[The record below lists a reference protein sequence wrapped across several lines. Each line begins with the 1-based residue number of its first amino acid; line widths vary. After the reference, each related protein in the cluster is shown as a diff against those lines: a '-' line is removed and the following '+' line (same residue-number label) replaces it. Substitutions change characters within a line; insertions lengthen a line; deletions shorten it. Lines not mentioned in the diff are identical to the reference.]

1 MSRLSIGACVKMYG
15 LAGIRSKFGEEAEYR
30 QAGGRAM
37 SIQVYGFWRSIA
49 SFRVRVALRL
59 KELPFE
65 EIPIDILSGEQ
76 FEPGYA
82 AVNAERV
89 VPTFIHDGHS
99 VFQSLAIIEY
109 LEDIQPKPRLIPEDA
124 KERAYAR
131 SLALMTIADAHPL
144 VVPRVRN
151 HLAKTFGADA
161 KAIEDWG
168 KHWTNEGLAT
178 YERLLAKRPP
188 APFALGAQPGLADIC
203 IAGQVIS
210 AHFLKLELSA
220 FPAVARL
227 ADRCFE
233 MPAFA
238 TSHPFEQ
245 PGFKTAGAQH

>member
-1 MSRLSIGACVKMYG
+1 MG
-15 LAGIRSKFGEEAEYR
+15 
-30 QAGGRAM
+30 
-37 SIQVYGFWRSIA
+37 IQVYGFWRSIA

-59 KELPFE
+59 KGLPFE

-76 FEPGYA
+76 FKPGYE

-109 LEDIQPKPRLIPEDA
+109 LDDIQPTPRLIPADM
-124 KERAYAR
+124 KERAYSR

-151 HLAKTFGADA
+151 HLGKAFGADA

-168 KHWTNEGLAT
+168 MHWTTEGLAT
-178 YERLLAKRPP
+178 YERLLARRAP
-188 APFALGAQPGLADIC
+188 APFALGAEPGLADIC
-203 IAGQVIS
+203 IAGQVVG
-210 AHFLKLELSA
+210 AHFLKLELSG
-220 FPAVARL
+220 FPMVARL

-245 PGFKTAGAQH
+245 PGFKTAGAH

>member
-1 MSRLSIGACVKMYG
+1 
-15 LAGIRSKFGEEAEYR
+15 
-30 QAGGRAM
+30 M
-37 SIQVYGFWRSIA
+37 SITVYGFWRSIA

-59 KELPFE
+59 KNLPFE

-76 FEPGYA
+76 FKPGYQ

-109 LEDIQPKPRLIPEDA
+109 LEDIQPEPRLIPQDL

-131 SLALMTIADAHPL
+131 SLALLTIADAHPL
-144 VVPRVRN
+144 VTPRIRN
-151 HLAKTFGADA
+151 HLAKTFDADV

-168 KHWTNEGLAT
+168 KHWTVEGLAT
-178 YERLLAKRPP
+178 YERLFARRAP

-203 IAGQVIS
+203 IAGQVVT
-210 AHFLKLELSA
+210 AQYLKLELSA
-220 FPAVARL
+220 FPVVARL
-227 ADRCFE
+227 ADRCFA

-245 PGFKTAGAQH
+245 PGYKTASAAH

>member
-1 MSRLSIGACVKMYG
+1 
-15 LAGIRSKFGEEAEYR
+15 
-30 QAGGRAM
+30 M

-49 SFRVRVALRL
+49 SFRVRVALSL
-59 KELPFE
+59 KGLPFE

-76 FEPGYA
+76 FKPGYE

-89 VPTFIHDGHS
+89 VPTFIHNGHS

-144 VVPRVRN
+144 VVRRVRN
-151 HLAKTFGADA
+151 HLTKAFGADA
-161 KAIEDWG
+161 KAIEIWG
-168 KHWTNEGLAT
+168 KHWTTEGLAT
-178 YERLLAKRPP
+178 YERLLARRAPV
-188 APFALGAQPGLADIC
+188 PFALGAEPGLADIC
-203 IAGQVIS
+203 IAGQVVG

-220 FPAVARL
+220 FPAVSRL
-227 ADRCFE
+227 ADRCFAL
-233 MPAFA
+233 PAFA

-245 PGFKTAGAQH
+245 PGYKTAGAHH

>member
-1 MSRLSIGACVKMYG
+1 
-15 LAGIRSKFGEEAEYR
+15 
-30 QAGGRAM
+30 M
-37 SIQVYGFWRSIA
+37 SIRIYGFWRSIA

-65 EIPIDILSGEQ
+65 EVPIDILSGEQ

-178 YERLLAKRPP
+178 YERLLARRPP
-188 APFALGAQPGLADIC
+188 APFALGAEPGLADIC
-203 IAGQVIS
+203 ITGQVIS

-220 FPAVARL
+220 FPTVARL
-227 ADRCFE
+227 AERCFE

-245 PGFKTAGAQH
+245 PGFKTAGAHH

>member
-1 MSRLSIGACVKMYG
+1 M
-15 LAGIRSKFGEEAEYR
+15 
-30 QAGGRAM
+30 M

-59 KELPFE
+59 KGLAFE

-76 FEPGYA
+76 FKPGYE

-89 VPTFIHDGHS
+89 VLTLVHDGHS
-99 VFQSLAIIEY
+99 VVQSLAIIEY
-109 LEDIQPKPRLIPEDA
+109 LDDIQPNPRLIPEDA

-131 SLALMTIADAHPL
+131 SLGLMTIADAHPL
-144 VVPRVRN
+144 VTPRVRS

-161 KAIEDWG
+161 KAIESWAT
-168 KHWTNEGLAT
+168 HWTTEGLAT
-178 YERLLAKRPP
+178 YERLLACRAP
-188 APFALGAQPGLADIC
+188 APYALGTEPGLADIC
-203 IAGQVIS
+203 IAGQVVS
-210 AHFLKLELSA
+210 AHFLKLELST
-220 FPAVARL
+220 FPRVSRL

-245 PGFKTAGAQH
+245 PGFKAAGAH

>member
-1 MSRLSIGACVKMYG
+1 MG
-15 LAGIRSKFGEEAEYR
+15 
-30 QAGGRAM
+30 
-37 SIQVYGFWRSIA
+37 IQVYGFWRSIA

-59 KELPFE
+59 KGLPFE

-76 FEPGYA
+76 FKPGYE

-89 VPTFIHDGHS
+89 VPTFIHNGHS

-109 LEDIQPKPRLIPEDA
+109 LDDIQPKPRLIPEDA

-144 VVPRVRN
+144 VTPRVRN
-151 HLAKTFGADA
+151 HLAKAFGADA
-161 KAIEDWG
+161 KAIEGWG
-168 KHWTNEGLAT
+168 KHWTSEGLAT
-178 YERLLAKRPP
+178 YERLLARRAP
-188 APFALGAQPGLADIC
+188 APFVLGAKPGLADIS
-203 IAGQVIS
+203 IAGQVVG

-220 FPAVARL
+220 FPMVARL

-245 PGFKTAGAQH
+245 PGFKTAGAH